1 MASNYYR
8 RIAPRRAPVQQAD
21 DVGRGIAAGQAIG
34 GILGQ
39 FGSIYK
45 NMRADQVANQLMN
58 AQSTAQANA
67 QAQTDPDP
75 DPNPDGTD
83 NLNPTAATDPSGTQN
98 PDPFTGGVAEL
109 KQRQASAASDLDTQ
123 IKQAQL
129 ANSLA
134 KLHGTDSYAERAT
147 PAPQGTTVGPGSASR
162 WSQYGGNQQTGQ
174 TGQTGQKARAGG
186 KPAPYEAGSVDAEND
201 DSADNMN
208 HVAADFDAAMGGQ
221 KGSYAKFLA
230 NAPNM
235 KPDAN
240 GNFSLLDKDG
250 NVTTTVMKDDV
261 PHWINRTNAAR
272 RNQGLSPIQI
282 PGVPLG
288 QGANPSSPDKPG
300 STVANPI
307 ILQSKLQVR
316 ALPYGTF
323 VKDPN
328 TGQTF
333 TINRPPS

>member
-1 MASNYYR
+1 MSSAGNRYYHAATNR
-8 RIAPRRAPVQQAD
+8 RPVQQVND
-21 DVGRGIAAGQAIG
+21 IQRGLAAGQAIG

-58 AQSTAQANA
+58 AQPTAAANA

-83 NLNPTAATDPSGTQN
+83 NLSPTAATDPSGTQN

-109 KQRQASAASDLDTQ
+109 KQRQAAASDDLETQ

-147 PAPQGTTVGPGSASR
+147 PAPQGVTLGGGSSSR
-162 WSQYGGNQQTGQ
+162 WSQYGGQTGQ
-174 TGQTGQKARAGG
+174 TGQTGRQPRGG
-186 KPAPYEAGSVDAEND
+186 KPAPYEAGSVDAETD

-240 GNFSLLDKDG
+240 GNFSLTDKNG
-250 NVTTTVMKDDV
+250 NVTTTVMADDV

-272 RNQGLSPIQI
+272 RNQGLSPITI

-288 QGANPSSPDKPG
+288 QGANPSSPEKPG
-300 STVANPI
+300 SSAANPI
-307 ILQSKLQVR
+307 ILQSKIQPR

-333 TINRPPS
+333 TINRPPT